1 MVGIY
6 LRISLLIQETE
17 VDQTVVSSEH
27 SDSESKEALAP
38 EGVKVML
45 DDIFLRV
52 KGEKLVSAPSI
63 VFCFSS
69 ELLSHV
75 RHSLDV
81 IDSNMLRRRSLTAG
95 AVSSRSLEKESS
107 LSMKDESLL
116 ASVMVQVSH
125 FASSCVCSLC
135 SRMSSAEY

>member
-1 MVGIY
+1 MVLIY

-17 VDQTVVSSEH
+17 VDQTVVSREH

-45 DDIFLRV
+45 DDIFLRL
-52 KGEKLVSAPSI
+52 KGEKLVSSLSN
-63 VFCFSS
+63 VFRFSS
-69 ELLSHV
+69 VLMSHV
-75 RHSLDV
+75 WDSLDV

-95 AVSSRSLEKESS
+95 AVSSRSLEKDSS

-125 FASSCVCSLC
+125 FASSCVRALC
-135 SRMSSAEY
+135 SRISSAEY